1 MRKFACITTFN
12 QDYYDSMAN
21 KMVETYLQFWPED
34 VPLYCYTEDMQLPLS
49 SPKLK
54 EIDVYEA
61 CGEPLKEY
69 LDYIGTHYSR
79 GFAYKAFCWVHA
91 CKTLDV
97 DQIIYLDAD
106 SVTYR
111 TITKEWIDSILK
123 EDELVAYMGV
133 TMHKGKWAGTNK
145 QHADSGIY
153 WFNKNH
159 SYAETFVNRYENIY
173 LTKEVKT
180 DNIRFPKPNDA
191 YVLADCVTDALDNN
205 VKIVDFH
212 PQRTAHSPLKETVLG
227 KYFRHFKGARKKDP
241 KMDNYIEK
249 ITSGAE
255 RKDLDKQEKK
265 NKKHGKLKELPN
277 TFRTWKQ

>member
-1 MRKFACITTFN
+1 MPIAMENER
-12 QDYYDSMAN
+12 
-21 KMVETYLQFWPED
+21 
-34 VPLYCYTEDMQLPLS
+34 VP
-49 SPKLK
+49 
-54 EIDVYEA
+54 
-61 CGEPLKEY
+61 G
-69 LDYIGTHYSR
+69 SR
-79 GFAYKAFCWVHA
+79 Y
-91 CKTLDV
+91 
-97 DQIIYLDAD
+97 
-106 SVTYR
+106 
-111 TITKEWIDSILK
+111 
-123 EDELVAYMGV
+123 
-133 TMHKGKWAGTNK
+133 
-145 QHADSGIY
+145 
-153 WFNKNH
+153 
-159 SYAETFVNRYENIY
+159 IY

-180 DNIRFPKPNDA
+180 DNVRFPKPNDA